1 MGYASRVQCNPFW
14 VSAEPHKNVAFQT
27 KRSFPISY
35 YESQDIPNQL
45 SGSMTLCKVVG
56 TNN

>member
-1 MGYASRVQCNPFW
+1 MVYASRVQCNPVW
-14 VSAEPHKNVAFQT
+14 VFPERHKNVAFQT
-27 KRSFPISY
+27 KRSFSISY
-35 YESQDIPNQL
+35 YESQDIPDQL